1 MASAES
7 EGIFSRIGTVITKTR
22 NFVLNTLF
30 LIILIAIIGSFF
42 TSTGSAPIPEKGALV
57 IDPRGILVEERTF
70 SNPLDN
76 LWNLNYDILEA
87 ELGEITRAIELAE
100 NDSQIEMII
109 LDLEGLGNISLAQG
123 DRIVDALL
131 QFKNSEKKIVSY
143 ANSYL
148 QSHYYVSSVADEL
161 YLNPMGS
168 LVIDGFGGSNLYF
181 KDFLDRYGFE
191 AHVYRVG
198 DYKEAVEPFIRNDMS
213 EESKEVN
220 MRMLEKLW
228 AGFSEKIEIHR
239 KLDSGSINR
248 YGVGFAEELKK
259 TKGDFARAAIENNLV
274 DELLTWD
281 QARVRF
287 GDRVGF
293 QEDES
298 INSIDYQSYLSSQGP
313 DISFST
319 DKVAVIN
326 IQGPIFL
333 SSEGMGAT
341 SADTAIQLI
350 REARRSE
357 EVVAIV
363 VRVDS
368 PGGSAFASEMIR
380 LELELAQI
388 DGIPVVA
395 SFASVAASGGY
406 WLSATSDYI
415 FTEPNTVTGSIG
427 VFSVLFTAEKAASNI
442 GIQTDGVATTPFSQV
457 DPFTKPNPQLSEAL
471 QLSVE
476 HGYNQFIE
484 LVARGR
490 GLERD
495 QVEPIAQGKV
505 WLGTEAVENGLANSS
520 GSLSEAL
527 NKAAELAQSEDW
539 SPLFMKKPVDPRD
552 AFLAELLKTAN
563 VGSIVPETVKNV
575 ISLSELDELIYQVKQ
590 SSKLQALCDVC
601 VSGLR

>member
-30 LIILIAIIGSFF
+30 VIILIAIIASFF
-42 TSTGSAPIPEKGALV
+42 TSSGSAPVPDKGALV

-76 LWNLNYDILEA
+76 LWNFNYDILEA

-123 DRIVDALL
+123 DRIIDALL
-131 QFKNSEKKIVSY
+131 QFKNSEKKIASY

-220 MRMLEKLW
+220 MRMLDKLW
-228 AGFSEKIEIHR
+228 AGFSEKIEKHR
-239 KLDSGSINR
+239 KLASGSINR

-281 QARVRF
+281 QVRVRF

-298 INSIDYQSYLSSQGP
+298 INSIDYQSYLLSQGP
-313 DISFST
+313 DISFSS

-333 SSEGMGAT
+333 GSEGMGAT

-363 VRVDS
+363 IRVDS

-415 FTEPNTVTGSIG
+415 FAEPNTVTGSIG

-476 HGYNQFIE
+476 HGYNQFVE

-495 QVEPIAQGKV
+495 FVEPIAQGKV
-505 WLGTEAVENGLANSS
+505 WLGTEAVENGLANDL
-520 GSLSEAL
+520 GSLPEAL
-527 NKAAELAQSEDW
+527 NKAAQLAQSENW

-552 AFLAELLKTAN
+552 AFLAELLKTAR

>member
-7 EGIFSRIGTVITKTR
+7 EGIFSRIGTLITKTR

-30 LIILIAIIGSFF
+30 VIILIAIIASFF
-42 TSTGSAPIPEKGALV
+42 TSSGSAPVPDKGALV

-70 SNPLDN
+70 SNPLDD
-76 LWNLNYDILEA
+76 LWNFNYDILEA

-123 DRIVDALL
+123 DRIIDALL
-131 QFKNSEKKIVSY
+131 QFKNSEKKIASY

-220 MRMLEKLW
+220 MRMLDKLW
-228 AGFSEKIEIHR
+228 SGFSEKIEKYR
-239 KLDSGSINR
+239 KLKSGAIKR

-298 INSIDYQSYLSSQGP
+298 INRIDYQSYLLSKGP
-313 DISFST
+313 DISFSS

-333 SSEGMGAT
+333 GSEGMGAT

-415 FTEPNTVTGSIG
+415 FAEPNTVTGSIG

-495 QVEPIAQGKV
+495 LVEPIAQGKV
-505 WLGTEAVENGLANSS
+505 WLGTEAVENGLANDL
-520 GSLSEAL
+520 GSLPEAL
-527 NKAAELAQSEDW
+527 NKAAELAQSENW

-552 AFLAELLKTAN
+552 AFLAELLKTAR

-590 SSKLQALCDVC
+590 SSRLQALCDVC

>member
-30 LIILIAIIGSFF
+30 VIILIAIIASFF
-42 TSTGSAPIPEKGALV
+42 TSSGSAPVPDKGALV

-76 LWNLNYDILEA
+76 LWNFNYDILEA

-123 DRIVDALL
+123 DRIIDALL
-131 QFKNSEKKIVSY
+131 QFKNSEKKIASY

-220 MRMLEKLW
+220 MRMLDKLW
-228 AGFSEKIEIHR
+228 AGFSEKIEKHR
-239 KLDSGSINR
+239 KLESGSINR

-293 QEDES
+293 QEDDS
-298 INSIDYQSYLSSQGP
+298 INSIDYQSYLLSQGP
-313 DISFST
+313 DISFSS

-333 SSEGMGAT
+333 GSEGMGAT

-415 FTEPNTVTGSIG
+415 FAEPYTVTGSIG
-427 VFSVLFTAEKAASNI
+427 VFSVLFTAEKAASNV

-476 HGYNQFIE
+476 HGYNQFVE

-490 GLERD
+490 GLGRD
-495 QVEPIAQGKV
+495 LVEPIAQGKV
-505 WLGTEAVENGLANSS
+505 WLGTEAVENGLANDL
-520 GSLSEAL
+520 GSLPEAL
-527 NKAAELAQSEDW
+527 NKAAELAQSENW

-552 AFLAELLKTAN
+552 AFLAELLKSAR
-563 VGSIVPETVKNV
+563 VGSIVPEAVKNIV
-575 ISLSELDELIYQVKQ
+575 SLSELDELIYQVKQ
-590 SSKLQALCDVC
+590 SSRLQALCDVC

>member
-30 LIILIAIIGSFF
+30 VIILIAIIASFF
-42 TSTGSAPIPEKGALV
+42 TSSGSAPVPDKGALV

-76 LWNLNYDILEA
+76 LWNFNYDILEA

-123 DRIVDALL
+123 DRIIDALL
-131 QFKNSEKKIVSY
+131 QFKNSEKKIASY

-220 MRMLEKLW
+220 MRMLDKLW
-228 AGFSEKIEIHR
+228 AGFSEKIEKHR
-239 KLDSGSINR
+239 KLESGSINR

-298 INSIDYQSYLSSQGP
+298 INSIDYQSYLLSQGP
-313 DISFST
+313 DISFSS

-333 SSEGMGAT
+333 GSEGMGAT

-415 FTEPNTVTGSIG
+415 FAEPNTVTGSIG

-476 HGYNQFIE
+476 HGYNQFVE

-490 GLERD
+490 GLGRD
-495 QVEPIAQGKV
+495 LVEPIAQGKV
-505 WLGTEAVENGLANSS
+505 WLGTEAVENGLANDL
-520 GSLSEAL
+520 GSLPEAL
-527 NKAAELAQSEDW
+527 NKAAELAQSENW

-552 AFLAELLKTAN
+552 AFLAELLKTAR
-563 VGSIVPETVKNV
+563 VGSIVPETVKNIV
-575 ISLSELDELIYQVKQ
+575 SLSELDELIYQVKQ

>member
-30 LIILIAIIGSFF
+30 VIILIAIIASFF
-42 TSTGSAPIPEKGALV
+42 TSSGSAPVPDKGALV

-76 LWNLNYDILEA
+76 LWNFNYDILEA

-123 DRIVDALL
+123 DRIIDALL
-131 QFKNSEKKIVSY
+131 QFKNSEKTIASY

-220 MRMLEKLW
+220 MRMLDKLW
-228 AGFSEKIEIHR
+228 AGFSEKIEKHR
-239 KLDSGSINR
+239 KLASGSINR

-281 QARVRF
+281 QVRVRF

-298 INSIDYQSYLSSQGP
+298 INSIDYQSYLLSQGP
-313 DISFST
+313 DISFSS

-333 SSEGMGAT
+333 GSEGMGAT

-415 FTEPNTVTGSIG
+415 FAEPNTVTGSIG
-427 VFSVLFTAEKAASNI
+427 VFSVLFTAEKAASNV
-442 GIQTDGVATTPFSQV
+442 GIQTDGIATTPFSQV

-476 HGYNQFIE
+476 HGYNQFVE

-495 QVEPIAQGKV
+495 FVEPIAQGKV
-505 WLGTEAVENGLANSS
+505 WLGTEAVENGLANDL
-520 GSLSEAL
+520 GSLPEAL
-527 NKAAELAQSEDW
+527 NKAAQLAQSENW

-552 AFLAELLKTAN
+552 AFLAELLKTAR

-575 ISLSELDELIYQVKQ
+575 ISLSQLDELIYQVKQ
-590 SSKLQALCDVC
+590 SSRLQALCDVC

>member
-30 LIILIAIIGSFF
+30 VIILIAIIAGFF
-42 TSTGSAPIPEKGALV
+42 TSSGSAPVPDKGALV

-76 LWNLNYDILEA
+76 LWNFNYDILEA

-123 DRIVDALL
+123 DRIIDALL
-131 QFKNSEKKIVSY
+131 QFKNSEKTIASY
-143 ANSYL
+143 ANGYM

-168 LVIDGFGGSNLYF
+168 LMIDGFGGSNLYF

-220 MRMLEKLW
+220 MRMLDKLW
-228 AGFSEKIEIHR
+228 AGFSEKIEKHR
-239 KLDSGSINR
+239 NLESGSINR

-287 GDRVGF
+287 GERVGF
-293 QEDES
+293 QEDET
-298 INSIDYQSYLSSQGP
+298 INSIDYQSYLLSQDP
-313 DISFST
+313 DISFSS

-333 SSEGMGAT
+333 GSEGMGAT

-415 FTEPNTVTGSIG
+415 FAEPNTVTGSIG

-457 DPFTKPNPQLSEAL
+457 NPFTKPNPQLSEVL

-476 HGYNQFIE
+476 HGYNQFVE

-495 QVEPIAQGKV
+495 LVTPIAQGKV
-505 WLGTEAVENGLANSS
+505 WLGTEAVENGLADDL
-520 GSLSEAL
+520 GSLPEAL
-527 NKAAELAQSEDW
+527 NKAAELAQSENW
-539 SPLFMKKPVDPRD
+539 SPLFMKKPIDPRD
-552 AFLAELLKTAN
+552 AFLAELLKTAR
-563 VGSIVPETVKNV
+563 VGSIVPETVKNIV
-575 ISLSELDELIYQVKQ
+575 SLSELDELIYQVKQ

-601 VSGLR
+601 VLGLR

>member
-30 LIILIAIIGSFF
+30 VIILIAIIASFF
-42 TSTGSAPIPEKGALV
+42 TSSGSAPVPDKGALV

-76 LWNLNYDILEA
+76 LWNFNYDILEA

-123 DRIVDALL
+123 DRIIDALL
-131 QFKNSEKKIVSY
+131 QFKNSEKKIASY

-220 MRMLEKLW
+220 MRMLDKLW
-228 AGFSEKIEIHR
+228 AGFSEKIEKHR
-239 KLDSGSINR
+239 KLASGSINR

-281 QARVRF
+281 QVRVRF

-298 INSIDYQSYLSSQGP
+298 INSIDYQSYLLSQGP
-313 DISFST
+313 DISFSS

-333 SSEGMGAT
+333 GSEGMGAT

-415 FTEPNTVTGSIG
+415 FAEPNTVTGSIG

-476 HGYNQFIE
+476 HGYNQFVE

-495 QVEPIAQGKV
+495 LVEPIAQGKV
-505 WLGTEAVENGLANSS
+505 WLGTEAVENGLANDL
-520 GSLSEAL
+520 GSLPEAL
-527 NKAAELAQSEDW
+527 NKAAELAQSENW

-552 AFLAELLKTAN
+552 AFLAELLKTAR

>member
-30 LIILIAIIGSFF
+30 VIILIAIIASFF
-42 TSTGSAPIPEKGALV
+42 TSSGSAPVPDKGALV

-76 LWNLNYDILEA
+76 LWNFNYDILEA

-109 LDLEGLGNISLAQG
+109 LDLEGLGNISMAQG
-123 DRIVDALL
+123 DRIIDALL
-131 QFKNSEKKIVSY
+131 QFKNSEKKIASY

-220 MRMLEKLW
+220 MRMLDKLW
-228 AGFSEKIEIHR
+228 AGFSEKIEKHR
-239 KLDSGSINR
+239 KLESGSINR

-298 INSIDYQSYLSSQGP
+298 INSIDYQSYLLSQGP
-313 DISFST
+313 DINFSS

-333 SSEGMGAT
+333 GSEGMGAT

-415 FTEPNTVTGSIG
+415 FAEPNTVTGSIG

-476 HGYNQFIE
+476 HGYNQFVE

-495 QVEPIAQGKV
+495 LVEPIAQGKV
-505 WLGTEAVENGLANSS
+505 WLGTEAVENGLANDL
-520 GSLSEAL
+520 GSLPEAL
-527 NKAAELAQSEDW
+527 NKAAELAQSENW

-552 AFLAELLKTAN
+552 AFLAELLKTAR

>member
-30 LIILIAIIGSFF
+30 VIILIAIIASFF
-42 TSTGSAPIPEKGALV
+42 TSSGSAPVPDKGALV

-76 LWNLNYDILEA
+76 LWNFNYDILEA
-87 ELGEITRAIELAE
+87 ELGEITRAIEIAE

-123 DRIVDALL
+123 DRIIDALL
-131 QFKNSEKKIVSY
+131 QFKNSEKKIASY

-220 MRMLEKLW
+220 MRMLDKLW
-228 AGFSEKIEIHR
+228 AGFSERIEKHR
-239 KLDSGSINR
+239 KLESGSINR
-248 YGVGFAEELKK
+248 YGVSFAEELKK

-298 INSIDYQSYLSSQGP
+298 INSIDYQSYLLSQGP
-313 DISFST
+313 DISFSS

-333 SSEGMGAT
+333 GSEGMGAT

-415 FTEPNTVTGSIG
+415 FAEPNTVTGSIG

-476 HGYNQFIE
+476 HGYNQFVE

-490 GLERD
+490 GLGRD
-495 QVEPIAQGKV
+495 LVEPIAQGKV
-505 WLGTEAVENGLANSS
+505 WLGTEAVENGLANDL
-520 GSLSEAL
+520 GSLPEAL
-527 NKAAELAQSEDW
+527 NKAAELAQSENW

-552 AFLAELLKTAN
+552 AFLAELLKTAR

>member
-30 LIILIAIIGSFF
+30 VIILIAIIASFF
-42 TSTGSAPIPEKGALV
+42 TSSGSAPVPDKGALV

-70 SNPLDN
+70 SNPLDD
-76 LWNLNYDILEA
+76 LWNFNYDILEA

-123 DRIVDALL
+123 DRIIDALL
-131 QFKNSEKKIVSY
+131 KFKNSEKKIASY

-220 MRMLEKLW
+220 MRMLDKLW
-228 AGFSEKIEIHR
+228 AGFSEKIEKHR
-239 KLDSGSINR
+239 KLAPGSINR

-281 QARVRF
+281 QVRVRF

-298 INSIDYQSYLSSQGP
+298 INSIDYQSYLLSQGP
-313 DISFST
+313 DISFSS

-333 SSEGMGAT
+333 GSEGMGAT

-363 VRVDS
+363 IRVDS

-415 FTEPNTVTGSIG
+415 FAEPNTVTGSIG
-427 VFSVLFTAEKAASNI
+427 VFSVLFTAEKAASNV

-476 HGYNQFIE
+476 HGYNQFVE

-495 QVEPIAQGKV
+495 LVEPIAQGKV
-505 WLGTEAVENGLANSS
+505 WLGTEAVENGLANEL
-520 GSLSEAL
+520 GSLPEAL
-527 NKAAELAQSEDW
+527 NKAAQLAQSENW

-552 AFLAELLKTAN
+552 AFLAELLKTAR
-563 VGSIVPETVKNV
+563 VGSIVPETVKNI

>member
-30 LIILIAIIGSFF
+30 VIILIAIIASFF
-42 TSTGSAPIPEKGALV
+42 TSSGSAPVPDKGALV

-76 LWNLNYDILEA
+76 LWNFNYDILEA

-123 DRIVDALL
+123 DRIIDALL
-131 QFKNSEKKIVSY
+131 KFKSSEKKIASY

-220 MRMLEKLW
+220 MRMLDKLW
-228 AGFSEKIEIHR
+228 AGFSEKIEKHR
-239 KLDSGSINR
+239 KLESGSINR

-298 INSIDYQSYLSSQGP
+298 INSIDYQSYLLSQGP
-313 DISFST
+313 DISFSS

-333 SSEGMGAT
+333 GSEGMGAT

-415 FTEPNTVTGSIG
+415 FAEPNTVTGSIG

-476 HGYNQFIE
+476 HGYNQFVE

-495 QVEPIAQGKV
+495 LVEPIAQGKV
-505 WLGTEAVENGLANSS
+505 WLGTEAVENGLANDL
-520 GSLSEAL
+520 GSLPEAL
-527 NKAAELAQSEDW
+527 NKAAELAQSENW

-552 AFLAELLKTAN
+552 AFLAELLKTAR

-590 SSKLQALCDVC
+590 SSKLQALCDFC

>member
-30 LIILIAIIGSFF
+30 VIILIAIIASFF
-42 TSTGSAPIPEKGALV
+42 TSSGSAPVPDKGALV

-76 LWNLNYDILEA
+76 LWNFNYDILEA

-123 DRIVDALL
+123 DRIIDALL
-131 QFKNSEKKIVSY
+131 QFKNSEKKIASY

-220 MRMLEKLW
+220 MRMLDKLW
-228 AGFSEKIEIHR
+228 AGFSEKIEKHR
-239 KLDSGSINR
+239 KLESGSINR

-298 INSIDYQSYLSSQGP
+298 INSIDYQSYLLSQGP
-313 DISFST
+313 DISFSS

-333 SSEGMGAT
+333 GSEGMGAT

-415 FTEPNTVTGSIG
+415 FAEPNTVTGSIG

-476 HGYNQFIE
+476 HGYNQFVE

-495 QVEPIAQGKV
+495 LVEPIAQGKV
-505 WLGTEAVENGLANSS
+505 WLGTEAVENGLANDL
-520 GSLSEAL
+520 GSLPEAL
-527 NKAAELAQSEDW
+527 NKAAELAQSENW

-552 AFLAELLKTAN
+552 AFLAELLKTAR

>member
-30 LIILIAIIGSFF
+30 VIILIAIIASFF
-42 TSTGSAPIPEKGALV
+42 TSSGSAPVPDKGALV

-76 LWNLNYDILEA
+76 LWNFNYDILEA

-123 DRIVDALL
+123 DRIIDALL
-131 QFKNSEKKIVSY
+131 QFKNSEKKIASY

-220 MRMLEKLW
+220 MRMLDKLW
-228 AGFSEKIEIHR
+228 AGFSEKIEKHR
-239 KLDSGSINR
+239 KLASGSINR

-298 INSIDYQSYLSSQGP
+298 INSIDYQSYLLSQGP
-313 DISFST
+313 DISFSS

-333 SSEGMGAT
+333 GSEGMGAT

-415 FTEPNTVTGSIG
+415 FAEPNTVTGSIG

-476 HGYNQFIE
+476 HGYNQFVE

-495 QVEPIAQGKV
+495 LVEPIAQGKV
-505 WLGTEAVENGLANSS
+505 WLGTEAVENGLANDL
-520 GSLSEAL
+520 GSLPEAL
-527 NKAAELAQSEDW
+527 NKAAELAQSENW

-552 AFLAELLKTAN
+552 AFLAELLKTAR

>member
-30 LIILIAIIGSFF
+30 VIILIAIIASFF
-42 TSTGSAPIPEKGALV
+42 TSSGSAPVPDKGALV

-70 SNPLDN
+70 SNPLDD
-76 LWNLNYDILEA
+76 LWNFNYDILEA

-123 DRIVDALL
+123 DRIIDALL
-131 QFKNSEKKIVSY
+131 KFKSSEKKIASY

-220 MRMLEKLW
+220 MRMLDKLW
-228 AGFSEKIEIHR
+228 AGFSEKIEKHR
-239 KLDSGSINR
+239 KLAPGSINS

-281 QARVRF
+281 QVRVRF

-298 INSIDYQSYLSSQGP
+298 INSIDYQSYLLSQGP
-313 DISFST
+313 DISFSS

-333 SSEGMGAT
+333 GSEGMGAT

-363 VRVDS
+363 IRVDS

-388 DGIPVVA
+388 DGIPVVV

-415 FTEPNTVTGSIG
+415 FAEPNTVTGSIG
-427 VFSVLFTAEKAASNI
+427 VFSVLFTAEKAASNV

-476 HGYNQFIE
+476 HGYNQFVE

-495 QVEPIAQGKV
+495 LVEPIAQGKV
-505 WLGTEAVENGLANSS
+505 WLGTEAVENGLANEL
-520 GSLSEAL
+520 GSLPEAL
-527 NKAAELAQSEDW
+527 NKAAQLAQSENW

-552 AFLAELLKTAN
+552 AFLAELLKTAR
-563 VGSIVPETVKNV
+563 VGSIVPETVKNI

>member
-42 TSTGSAPIPEKGALV
+42 TSKGSAPIPEKGALV

-575 ISLSELDELIYQVKQ
+575 ISLSEIDELIYQVKQ

>member
-495 QVEPIAQGKV
+495 QVEPMAQGKV

-575 ISLSELDELIYQVKQ
+575 ISLSEIDELIYQVKQ

-601 VSGLR
+601 VSRLR

>member
-30 LIILIAIIGSFF
+30 VIILIAIIASFF
-42 TSTGSAPIPEKGALV
+42 TSSGSAPVPDKGALV

-76 LWNLNYDILEA
+76 LWNFNYDILEA

-123 DRIVDALL
+123 DRIIDALL
-131 QFKNSEKKIVSY
+131 QFKNSEKKIASY

-220 MRMLEKLW
+220 MRMLDKLW
-228 AGFSEKIEIHR
+228 AGFSEKIEKHR
-239 KLDSGSINR
+239 KLESGSINR

-281 QARVRF
+281 QVRVRF

-298 INSIDYQSYLSSQGP
+298 INSIDYQSYLLSQGP
-313 DISFST
+313 DISFSS

-333 SSEGMGAT
+333 GSEGMGAT

-415 FTEPNTVTGSIG
+415 FAEPNTVTGSIG

-476 HGYNQFIE
+476 HGYNQFVE

-490 GLERD
+490 GLGRD
-495 QVEPIAQGKV
+495 LVEPIAQGKV
-505 WLGTEAVENGLANSS
+505 WLGTEAVENGLANDL
-520 GSLSEAL
+520 GSLPEAL
-527 NKAAELAQSEDW
+527 NKAAELAQSENW

-552 AFLAELLKTAN
+552 AFLAELLKTAR
-563 VGSIVPETVKNV
+563 VGSIVPETVKNIV
-575 ISLSELDELIYQVKQ
+575 SLSELDELIYQVKQ

>member
-1 MASAES
+1 M
-7 EGIFSRIGTVITKTR
+7 
-22 NFVLNTLF
+22 
-30 LIILIAIIGSFF
+30 
-42 TSTGSAPIPEKGALV
+42 
-57 IDPRGILVEERTF
+57 
-70 SNPLDN
+70 
-76 LWNLNYDILEA
+76 
-87 ELGEITRAIELAE
+87 
-100 NDSQIEMII
+100 
-109 LDLEGLGNISLAQG
+109 
-123 DRIVDALL
+123 
-131 QFKNSEKKIVSY
+131 
-143 ANSYL
+143 
-148 QSHYYVSSVADEL
+148 
-161 YLNPMGS
+161 
-168 LVIDGFGGSNLYF
+168 
-181 KDFLDRYGFE
+181 
-191 AHVYRVG
+191 
-198 DYKEAVEPFIRNDMS
+198 
-213 EESKEVN
+213 
-220 MRMLEKLW
+220 
-228 AGFSEKIEIHR
+228 
-239 KLDSGSINR
+239 
-248 YGVGFAEELKK
+248 
-259 TKGDFARAAIENNLV
+259 
-274 DELLTWD
+274 LTWD

-298 INSIDYQSYLSSQGP
+298 INSIDYQSYLLSQGP
-313 DISFST
+313 DISFSS

-333 SSEGMGAT
+333 GSEGMGAT

-415 FTEPNTVTGSIG
+415 FAEPNTVTGSIG

-476 HGYNQFIE
+476 HGYNQFVE

-490 GLERD
+490 GLGRD
-495 QVEPIAQGKV
+495 MVEPIAQGKV
-505 WLGTEAVENGLANSS
+505 WLGTEAVENGLANDL
-520 GSLSEAL
+520 GSLPEAL
-527 NKAAELAQSEDW
+527 NKAAQLAQSENW

-552 AFLAELLKTAN
+552 AFLAELLKTAR
-563 VGSIVPETVKNV
+563 VGSIVPETVKNI

-590 SSKLQALCDVC
+590 SSRLQALCDVC

>member
-30 LIILIAIIGSFF
+30 VIILIAIIASFF
-42 TSTGSAPIPEKGALV
+42 TSSGSAPVPDKGALV

-70 SNPLDN
+70 SNPLDD
-76 LWNLNYDILEA
+76 LWNFNYDILEA

-123 DRIVDALL
+123 DRIIDALL
-131 QFKNSEKKIVSY
+131 QFKNSEKKIASY

-220 MRMLEKLW
+220 MRMLDKLW
-228 AGFSEKIEIHR
+228 AGFSEKIEKHR
-239 KLDSGSINR
+239 KLESGSINR

-298 INSIDYQSYLSSQGP
+298 INRIDYQSYLLSQGP
-313 DISFST
+313 DISFSS

-333 SSEGMGAT
+333 GSEGMGAT

-415 FTEPNTVTGSIG
+415 FAEPNTVTGSIG

-442 GIQTDGVATTPFSQV
+442 GIQTDGVATTPFSQF

-476 HGYNQFIE
+476 HGYNQFVE

-495 QVEPIAQGKV
+495 LVEPIAQGKV
-505 WLGTEAVENGLANSS
+505 WLGTEAVENGLANDL
-520 GSLSEAL
+520 GSLPEAL
-527 NKAAELAQSEDW
+527 NKAAELAQSENW

-552 AFLAELLKTAN
+552 AFLAELLKTAR

>member
-1 MASAES
+1 
-7 EGIFSRIGTVITKTR
+7 VITKTR

-131 QFKNSEKKIVSY
+131 QFKNSGKKIVSY

-213 EESKEVN
+213 KESKEVN

-575 ISLSELDELIYQVKQ
+575 ISLSEIDELIYQ
-590 SSKLQALCDVC
+590 
-601 VSGLR
+601 

>member
-30 LIILIAIIGSFF
+30 VIILIAIIASFF
-42 TSTGSAPIPEKGALV
+42 TSSGSAPVPDKGALV

-70 SNPLDN
+70 SNPLDD
-76 LWNLNYDILEA
+76 LWNFNYDILEA

-123 DRIVDALL
+123 DRIIDALL
-131 QFKNSEKKIVSY
+131 QFKNSEKKIASY

-220 MRMLEKLW
+220 MRMLDKLW
-228 AGFSEKIEIHR
+228 AGFSEKIEKHR
-239 KLDSGSINR
+239 KLESGSINR

-298 INSIDYQSYLSSQGP
+298 INSIDYQSYLLSQGP
-313 DISFST
+313 DISFSS

-333 SSEGMGAT
+333 GSEGMGAT

-415 FTEPNTVTGSIG
+415 FAEPNTVTGSIG

-476 HGYNQFIE
+476 HGYNQFVE

-495 QVEPIAQGKV
+495 LVEPIAQGKV
-505 WLGTEAVENGLANSS
+505 WLGTEAVENGLANDL
-520 GSLSEAL
+520 GSLPEAL
-527 NKAAELAQSEDW
+527 NKAAQLAQSENW

-552 AFLAELLKTAN
+552 AFLAELLKTAR

>member
-30 LIILIAIIGSFF
+30 VIILIAIIASFF
-42 TSTGSAPIPEKGALV
+42 TSSGSAPVPDKGALV

-70 SNPLDN
+70 SNPLDD
-76 LWNLNYDILEA
+76 LWNFNYDILEA

-123 DRIVDALL
+123 DRIIDALL
-131 QFKNSEKKIVSY
+131 KFKSSEKKIASY

-220 MRMLEKLW
+220 MRMLDKLW
-228 AGFSEKIEIHR
+228 AGFSEKIEKHR
-239 KLDSGSINR
+239 KLAPGSINR

-281 QARVRF
+281 QVRVRF

-298 INSIDYQSYLSSQGP
+298 INSIDYQSYLLSQGP
-313 DISFST
+313 DISFSS

-333 SSEGMGAT
+333 GSEGMGAT

-363 VRVDS
+363 IRVDS

-415 FTEPNTVTGSIG
+415 FAEPNTVTGSIG
-427 VFSVLFTAEKAASNI
+427 VFSVLFTAEKAASNV

-476 HGYNQFIE
+476 HGYNQFVE

-495 QVEPIAQGKV
+495 LVEPIAQGKV
-505 WLGTEAVENGLANSS
+505 WLGTEAVENGLANEL
-520 GSLSEAL
+520 GSLPEAL
-527 NKAAELAQSEDW
+527 NKAAQLAQSENW

-552 AFLAELLKTAN
+552 AFLAELLKTAR
-563 VGSIVPETVKNV
+563 VGSIVPETVKNI

>member
-213 EESKEVN
+213 KESKEVN

-575 ISLSELDELIYQVKQ
+575 ISLSEIDELIYQVKQ

>member
-30 LIILIAIIGSFF
+30 VIILIAIIASFF
-42 TSTGSAPIPEKGALV
+42 TSSGSAPVPDKGALV

-76 LWNLNYDILEA
+76 LWNFNYDILEA

-123 DRIVDALL
+123 DRIIEALL
-131 QFKNSEKKIVSY
+131 QFKNSEKKIASY

-220 MRMLEKLW
+220 MRMLDKLW
-228 AGFSEKIEIHR
+228 AGFSEKIEKHR
-239 KLDSGSINR
+239 KLESGSINR

-298 INSIDYQSYLSSQGP
+298 INSIDYQSYLLSQGP
-313 DISFST
+313 DISFSS

-333 SSEGMGAT
+333 GSEGMGAT

-415 FTEPNTVTGSIG
+415 FAEPNTVTGSIG

-476 HGYNQFIE
+476 HGYNQFVE

-495 QVEPIAQGKV
+495 LVEPIAQGKV
-505 WLGTEAVENGLANSS
+505 WLGTEAVENGLANDL
-520 GSLSEAL
+520 GSLPEAL
-527 NKAAELAQSEDW
+527 NKAAQLAQSENW

-552 AFLAELLKTAN
+552 AFLAELLKTAR
-563 VGSIVPETVKNV
+563 VGSIVPETVKNIV
-575 ISLSELDELIYQVKQ
+575 SLSELDELIYQVKQ
-590 SSKLQALCDVC
+590 SSRLQALCDVC

>member
-30 LIILIAIIGSFF
+30 VIILIAIIASFF
-42 TSTGSAPIPEKGALV
+42 TSSGSAPVPDKGALV

-76 LWNLNYDILEA
+76 LWNFNYDILEA

-123 DRIVDALL
+123 DRIIDALL
-131 QFKNSEKKIVSY
+131 QFKNSEKKIASY

-220 MRMLEKLW
+220 MRMLDKLW
-228 AGFSEKIEIHR
+228 AGFSEKIEKHR
-239 KLDSGSINR
+239 KLASGSINR

-281 QARVRF
+281 QVRVRF

-298 INSIDYQSYLSSQGP
+298 INSIDYQSYLLSQGP
-313 DISFST
+313 DISFSS

-333 SSEGMGAT
+333 GSEGMGAT

-415 FTEPNTVTGSIG
+415 FAEPNTVTGSIG

-476 HGYNQFIE
+476 HGYNQFVE

-495 QVEPIAQGKV
+495 LVEPIAQGKV
-505 WLGTEAVENGLANSS
+505 WLGTEAVENGLANEL
-520 GSLSEAL
+520 GSLPEAL
-527 NKAAELAQSEDW
+527 NKAAQLAQSENW

-552 AFLAELLKTAN
+552 AFLAELLKTAR
-563 VGSIVPETVKNV
+563 VGSIVPETVKNIV
-575 ISLSELDELIYQVKQ
+575 SLSELDELIYQVKQ